1 MVLFQFNQPHI
12 LLHSGALRSTF
23 QCLVVAEN
31 GGLDLATT
39 APFSAFRT
47 PWLDICGRH
56 LAALPQNIFYEAS
69 DFGRSFL
76 LLINSPHTLAK
87 SPAW

>member
-1 MVLFQFNQPHI
+1 
-12 LLHSGALRSTF
+12 
-23 QCLVVAEN
+23 LVVAEN

-69 DFGRSFL
+69 DFGRSFSAPHQL
-76 LLINSPHTLAK
+76 AHTLAK